1 MAYMDYTVYPG
12 YAARPW
18 LPTVIHVSVDHLS
31 GTPVYLQLAAIL
43 RAAIERGEI
52 EPDRPLPSYTTLM
65 QEHGVARGTAA
76 KAVQVLV
83 NEGLVKIVPGRGAYV
98 TRLDERPS

>member
-1 MAYMDYTVYPG
+1 MGYTAYPG

-18 LPTVIHVSVDHLS
+18 LPRVIRVSVDHLS

-43 RAAIERGEI
+43 RSAIERGQI

-83 NEGLVKIVPGRGAYV
+83 GEGLVKIVPGRGAYV
-98 TRLDERPS
+98 TRLDERP